1 MKNEN
6 SKYIIKIIP
15 HGRLD
20 LQGFYTGLTETE
32 EGTIASTTQDAES
45 PQVKIF
51 DGLQAATE
59 EYIYILANN
68 AVNTTRND
76 VCFLKKIIKE

>member
-15 HGRLD
+15 HSRLD
-20 LQGFYTGLTETE
+20 LQGFYTGLAETE
-32 EGTIASTTQDAES
+32 EGTIAATVQDEENT
-45 PQVKIF
+45 QVKVF

-59 EYIYILANN
+59 EYMYILAN
-68 AVNTTRND
+68 AVNITRND
-76 VCFLKKIIKE
+76 VCFLKK

>member
-20 LQGFYTGLTETE
+20 LQGFYTGLAETE
-32 EGTIASTTQDAES
+32 EGTIASTVQDGEN
-45 PQVKIF
+45 PQVKVF
-51 DGLQAATE
+51 DGLQATTE
-59 EYIYILANN
+59 EYMYILAK
-68 AVNTTRND
+68 AVNITRND
-76 VCFLKKIIKE
+76 VCFLKKN

>member
-15 HGRLD
+15 YGRLD

-32 EGTIASTTQDAES
+32 EGTIASTAQDGES
-45 PQVKIF
+45 SQVKVF
-51 DGLQAATE
+51 DGLQSATE
-59 EYIYILANN
+59 EYMYILAN
-68 AVNTTRND
+68 AVNITRND
-76 VCFLKKIIKE
+76 VCFLKK

>member
-6 SKYIIKIIP
+6 YKYIIKIILN
-15 HGRLD
+15 GRLD

-45 PQVKIF
+45 PQVKVF

-59 EYIYILANN
+59 EYIYILANAAN
-68 AVNTTRND
+68 ITRND
-76 VCFLKKIIKE
+76 VCFLKKD

>member
-6 SKYIIKIIP
+6 YKYIIKIIP
-15 HGRLD
+15 NGRLD
-20 LQGFYTGLTETE
+20 LQGFYTGLTKTE
-32 EGTIASTTQDAES
+32 KGTIVSTTQDAES

-59 EYIYILANN
+59 EYMYILAN
-68 AVNTTRND
+68 AVNITRND
-76 VCFLKKIIKE
+76 VCFLKK